1 FGPTTGS
8 SPLQYVSS
16 LITAQ
21 QRHAT
26 GMEVKVEVK
35 RKESEKVETLTAKL
49 VPTPEDLPDK
59 LPLPSS
65 AGKALEGQP
74 KPKDPK
80 DPFPP
85 KLPPENV
92 RAGFS
97 ADDKKEDKK
106 DDKPK
111 VETGVMTR
119 TNQALGR
126 EYWIYVPD
134 NYDP

>member
-1 FGPTTGS
+1 
-8 SPLQYVSS
+8 
-16 LITAQ
+16 
-21 QRHAT
+21 
-26 GMEVKVEVK
+26 M
-35 RKESEKVETLTAKL
+35 
-49 VPTPEDLPDK
+49 
-59 LPLPSS
+59 PSS

-111 VETGVMTR
+111 VETGFMTR

-126 EYWIYVPD
+126 EYWNLHNMAIAFWLLLGRLRPRTSLA
-134 NYDP
+134 